1 VSCLITDDRVM
12 AGDPM
17 PVVSIPEI
25 EAVELDDLGLL
36 ELSQDP
42 EARKTHTALV
52 ARAEAEIE
60 AARYAE
66 AIALL
71 TAERT
76 PGLVFPDLA
85 LRALMAESWARM
97 YLGELDEAVSILE
110 RARAV
115 AETPSFSDVSRADVL
130 YRLGCCRVKRSEIAT
145 AVSLYTVAL
154 ELCERSGLPCDRL
167 RAHILEWRSRC
178 YQRQRDFDAARVDV
192 ERALELARGIGD
204 RHTEA
209 HAYFQA
215 SLIAERNREWLIARF
230 YAEHAKEIYE
240 DVDDQANVAK
250 LLNNLGCLDFLLGE
264 ADSSIEH
271 LKDSFRVALELGN
284 EADAAQAVS
293 SLAQV
298 NLRTGQVELA
308 EKQARQ
314 ALELLEDR
322 VDYLDEIGNVQLVLG
337 RALLEQGKT
346 VEAEELFLDADET
359 FKQLSSVSHRAAAWM
374 AQGELALEL
383 GDKDAAVE
391 HYRRAAEAL
400 QDFHF

>member
-1 VSCLITDDRVM
+1 
-12 AGDPM
+12 M
-17 PVVSIPEI
+17 PAASIPEI
-25 EAVELDDLGLL
+25 EAVELDDLELL

-42 EARKTHTALV
+42 EERKAHSALV

-60 AARYAE
+60 AGRYAE
-66 AIALL
+66 AVALVA
-71 TAERT
+71 AERT

-97 YLGELDEAVSILE
+97 YLGELDEAVRILE
-110 RARAV
+110 RARAI
-115 AETPSFSDVSRADVL
+115 AESPAFSDVSRAEVL
-130 YRLGCCRVKRSEIAT
+130 YSLGCCRVKRSEIAA

-154 ELCERSGLPCDRL
+154 ELCDRSGLPCDRL
-167 RAHILEWRSRC
+167 RAHVLEWRSRC
-178 YQRQRDFDAARVDV
+178 YQRQRDFDAARTDV

-209 HAYFQA
+209 HVYFQA
-215 SLIAERNREWLIARF
+215 SLIAERSREWLIARF

-264 ADSSIEH
+264 TDSSIEH

-322 VDYLDEIGNVQLVLG
+322 VDYLDEIGNAQLVLG
-337 RALLEQGKT
+337 RALVEQGKT
-346 VEAEELFLDADET
+346 AEAEQLYLDAEEN
-359 FKQLSSVSHRAAAWM
+359 FKQLSSISHRAAAWM
-374 AQGELALEL
+374 ARGELALEL
-383 GDKDAAVE
+383 GDKDAAIE